1 MKENNEN
8 AVFIDGEEI
17 KESEMT
23 DQQKYFARQVQDLI
37 NKKSRVEFELDQIAA
52 SLDVFQ
58 KALVQSTKKVADKV
72 LEKDKPSEEK

>member
-1 MKENNEN
+1 MEDQKEN

-58 KALVQSTKKVADKV
+58 KALVQSTKEVADKV

>member
-1 MKENNEN
+1 MEDQKEN

-23 DQQKYFARQVQDLI
+23 DQQKYFVRQVQDLK

-58 KALVQSTKKVADKV
+58 KALIRSTKEVADKV
-72 LEKDKPSEEK
+72 LEKDKPLKEK

>member
-1 MKENNEN
+1 MEDQKEN

-23 DQQKYFARQVQDLI
+23 DQQKYFVRQVQDLK

-58 KALVQSTKKVADKV
+58 KALVQSTKEVADKV

>member
-1 MKENNEN
+1 MENQEES

-17 KESEMT
+17 KESDMT
-23 DQQKYFARQVQDLI
+23 DQQKYFARQVHDLR

-58 KALVQSTKKVADKV
+58 KALVRSTKEVADKV
-72 LEKDKPSEEK
+72 LEKDKPLKEK

>member
-1 MKENNEN
+1 MENQEES

-17 KESEMT
+17 KESDMT

>member
-1 MKENNEN
+1 MEDQKEN

-23 DQQKYFARQVQDLI
+23 DQQKYFASQVQDLR
-37 NKKSRVEFELDQIAA
+37 NKKARVEFELDQITA

-58 KALVQSTKKVADKV
+58 KALVRSTKEVADKV